1 MNRKQLYDIC
11 AEKLKASEN
20 EDYEFDTLCIFQD
33 ILHDKYPMFKPN
45 EEVDGEAEKTIL
57 DLTERRSKG
66 YPLQYLLGEWEF
78 YGYPFRLDENVLIPR
93 PDTETLIEN
102 VKEICRRNGLK
113 SPKIADLCSGSGCI
127 AITLKKEL
135 PSAEVW
141 AVELSDGALG
151 IIKENAALNNADIH
165 IIKGDVLKKETAD
178 KFSSFDIIVS
188 NPPYVTAK
196 EMAELQREV
205 RYEPEMALY
214 GGEDGL
220 DFYRTMTAVW
230 RDSLVGNGWLL
241 YEYGDGQHSD
251 VENILMENN
260 FDNITMTRD
269 LAGIYRTVSA
279 RKTEV
284 KNG

>member
-1 MNRKQLYDIC
+1 MQRKQLYDIC
-11 AEKLKASEN
+11 GEMLKNSGN
-20 EDYEFDTLCIFQD
+20 EDWEFDTLCIFQD
-33 ILHDKYPMFKPN
+33 ILCDKHPLFRPA
-45 EEVDGEAEKTIL
+45 EEVSIEDEKTIRQ
-57 DLTERRSKG
+57 LTERRSSG

-78 YGYPFRLDENVLIPR
+78 YGYPFRLSEDVLIPR

-102 VKEICRRNGLK
+102 VLEICRRQGMR

-135 PSAEVW
+135 PLAEVS
-141 AVELSDGALG
+141 AVELSGGALD
-151 IIKENAALNNADIH
+151 IIRENASLNDADIR

-178 KFSSFDIIVS
+178 MFRDMDIIVS

-196 EMAELQREV
+196 EMAELQQEV

-220 DFYRTMTAVW
+220 DFYRAMTALW
-230 RDSLVGNGWLL
+230 KNSIAENGWLL

-251 VENILMENN
+251 VEKILIDNN
-260 FDNITMTRD
+260 FNNITLTRD
-269 LAGIYRTVSA
+269 LAGIFRTASA
-279 RKTEV
+279 QNRR
-284 KNG
+284 

>member
-11 AEKLKASEN
+11 TAKLKASEN

-33 ILHDKYPMFKPN
+33 ILHDKYPMFRPN
-45 EEVDGEAEKTIL
+45 EEVSSDAEKTVL
-57 DLTERRSKG
+57 DLTERRSSG

-78 YGYPFRLDENVLIPR
+78 YGYTFKLNENVLIPR
-93 PDTETLIEN
+93 PDTETLIGN
-102 VKEICRRNGLK
+102 VKEICSRNGLK

-127 AITLKKEL
+127 AITLKKEF
-135 PSAEVW
+135 STADVY
-141 AVELSDGALG
+141 AVELSDGALD
-151 IIKENAALNNADIH
+151 IIKTNAALNNADVH
-165 IIKGDVLKKETAD
+165 IIKGDVLDPGTAAMFRD
-178 KFSSFDIIVS
+178 YDIIVS

-196 EMAELQREV
+196 EMSELQREV
-205 RYEPEMALY
+205 RYEPEMALF

-230 RDSLVGNGWLL
+230 KDSLAENGWLI

-251 VENILMENN
+251 VEKILINNN
-260 FDNITMTRD
+260 FSNITMTRD

-279 RKTEV
+279 QKTEV